1 MSSKIR
7 PLADKIVVKITE
19 EAKQTTGGIFIPDS
33 SQESFIKAEV
43 IAVGPGKLLDS
54 GSRQEME
61 VKVGDVVLFE
71 KYGKNSIKINSTEYI
86 LSVTDLLGIIE

>member
-1 MSSKIR
+1 MAAKIR
-7 PLADKIVVKITE
+7 PLADKIVVKLTE

-43 IAVGPGKLLDS
+43 IAIGPGKLLDS

-71 KYGKNSIKINSTEYI
+71 KYGKNSIKINNTEYI
-86 LSVTDLLGIIE
+86 LSVADLLGIIE